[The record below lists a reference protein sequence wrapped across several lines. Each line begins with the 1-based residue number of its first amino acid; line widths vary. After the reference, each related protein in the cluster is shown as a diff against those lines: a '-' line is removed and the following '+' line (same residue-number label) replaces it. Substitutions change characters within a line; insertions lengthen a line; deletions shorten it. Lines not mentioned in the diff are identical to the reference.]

1 MFVFIWYISRY
12 FLYVSTR
19 WHSYHDYDQKLLFSI
34 SVLYIS
40 SYIKVNTDNCLSETQ
55 FLVSVKKYHI
65 CIILC
70 LKKVLLA
77 LFLLALVPFCGLDV
91 SFSLSKNLASLIL
104 YVFVT
109 ESFKESCKNW
119 YSELLFNIIIY
130 LNNYCKKHFH
140 RLVFFRNSS

>member
-1 MFVFIWYISRY
+1 MFAFIWYISRY

-40 SYIKVNTDNCLSETQ
+40 SYIKVNTGNCLSETQ
-55 FLVSVKKYHI
+55 FLVSVKKYRI

-77 LFLLALVPFCGLDV
+77 LFLSALVPFCGLNV
-91 SFSLSKNLASLIL
+91 SFCLSKNLASLIL
-104 YVFVT
+104 YVFG
-109 ESFKESCKNW
+109 N
-119 YSELLFNIIIY
+119 
-130 LNNYCKKHFH
+130 
-140 RLVFFRNSS
+140 